1 MKTLPSSFLFF
12 RRSDRL
18 KNPLFLHR
26 LTWLCMKET
35 TSRCFCR
42 GHAIAFF
49 SFELA
54 VFIGVELHA
63 LSFGEDERVSR
74 ELNFFVRE
82 AFNIKRESAE
92 LGVAHVERLFSQIL
106 QFPIL
111 DVISIV

>member
-1 MKTLPSSFLFF
+1 MKTLPSFFLLF

-18 KNPLFLHR
+18 KNPLFFHR

-54 VFIGVELHA
+54 VFIAVELHA

-82 AFNIKRESAE
+82 DKRESAE